1 MIYEVSH
8 RTTYTYSVP
17 VSISHHLLHLTPRNC
32 LHQNCGE
39 AALEVT
45 PAPTVR
51 DQDRDYFGNPV
62 TFLTVQQPHRELLLH
77 TLSIVDVHHRPVPEL
92 HATATWEAVRDRV
105 ALAADSD
112 DLEALEFTFAS
123 EAAPFLAEAADY
135 AAPSFP
141 PGRPFL
147 AGARDLISRIH
158 REFRYDTKATDVAT
172 TVAEALAMRRGVCQD
187 FAHVGL
193 SCLRSLGLPA
203 RYVSGYLLTRPAD
216 GKEKLIGADASHA
229 WLAVYVPEVGWVDL
243 DPTNDLVVSDE
254 HITLAWG
261 RDYADVSPVSGVMFG
276 GGEHRVA
283 VAVDVTAIGP
293 R

>member
-1 MIYEVSH
+1 
-8 RTTYTYSVP
+8 
-17 VSISHHLLHLTPRNC
+17 
-32 LHQNCGE
+32 
-39 AALEVT
+39 
-45 PAPTVR
+45 
-51 DQDRDYFGNPV
+51 
-62 TFLTVQQPHRELLLH
+62 
-77 TLSIVDVHHRPVPEL
+77 
-92 HATATWEAVRDRV
+92 V
-105 ALAADSD
+105 ALAADPD

-123 EAAPFLAEAADY
+123 DAAPFLAEAADY